1 VIPDKTLGPIR
12 NSAGGGHWDWVLQ
25 KWESKGHTVLSLS
38 QLCLWLYWCLWLH
51 SWDGWESLLKL
62 GTSNVIWTRSFS
74 HGNYILG
81 SRAKNTSSLMSWDC
95 IHCMMS
101 LKAPSGDIRGD
112 TNVEQKKRIWLKWR
126 RLEHKWKKSLIVQR
140 HEAWG
145 CSVRTPISVS
155 IMTANNRTLSN
166 AAEHDKS
173 GHTYTDRTK
182 NIQVK

>member
-81 SRAKNTSSLMSWDC
+81 SRAKNTSSLMSW
-95 IHCMMS
+95 IAYTAWWASRLPQVIYEEIQMS
-101 LKAPSGDIRGD
+101 
-112 TNVEQKKRIWLKWR
+112 NKKRGYDSNDVVSNTNGRRALLFNAT
-126 RLEHKWKKSLIVQR
+126 RLEVVV
-140 HEAWG
+140 WG
-145 CSVRTPISVS
+145 HQSQSQSWLPTIEHSPTQQSTTSRDTHILTGLRTF
-155 IMTANNRTLSN
+155 
-166 AAEHDKS
+166 K
-173 GHTYTDRTK
+173 
-182 NIQVK
+182 